1 MANSIILKKSS
12 VPAKVP
18 LVGDLQYGELAL
30 NYADGKLYYKKS
42 DGTTID
48 YFSSGAGSSAAISV
62 GVAPPSSPTAGSLWW
77 DSTYGTLKIYYN
89 DGTSSQWV
97 DASSGAAGGGGG
109 SGDMLKS
116 VYDTTNNGKVDTAE
130 YAETAPWTGI
140 SGKPATFP
148 PSTHTHV
155 SADITDL
162 STTISSA
169 ITDHTNAADPHP
181 QYATLAEV
189 AAVSGD
195 LHGIVDR
202 TASTLSFN
210 DGTRTLTITPV
221 SGSWTFYDHGT
232 LYTVSSAKSITIAN
246 TAGARFIRIDPAT
259 LNLVEGGSVPDF
271 ANDVIIAYVYWDT
284 TGSKALIVG
293 DERHGSKRDT
303 TWHSAQHLNVGT
315 VWRSGGALSYTLNN
329 ASSVQIGVGT
339 PLLIADEDL
348 LHTIS
353 HSAAPSADY
362 QQILN
367 TAASVQVLYL
377 SGTSYTSTTASTTPW
392 IAGTSL
398 ARYNLV
404 SGGSG
409 SLVDATEGSYITY
422 WLLATNDIRSPVKLV
437 LGRAAHATLDAA
449 YAETFEEYGLS
460 FAEQVFMQQIV
471 VQTSSAYSANAAK
484 IVVAGVRK
492 VLSKVATSAATVS
505 ATEHNNL
512 TGRDIADAH
521 PISSITGLSSAL
533 SGKQDTLIS
542 GTNIKTINGTSLIG
556 AGNFSVG
563 TVTSVAGTGSVSGL
577 TLSGT
582 VTSSGNITLGGSL
595 DLSSPPAIGGTTPAA
610 INGTT
615 ISATASITAAS
626 NEGAF
631 SYGTLTYSTAAN
643 LFASYQTSVNA
654 YAQLIVQNSSSGTS
668 ASSDIIV
675 NNNLSTDTTYYGDF
689 GMNSSTWTGV
699 IGTNSLSAPNVA
711 YLSSTSVDLVIGT
724 TTANSIRFVT
734 NSGADVLSITPLG
747 GFAMAGVATGYGTAG
762 QVLTSNGNAPP
773 TWQTVTGGTG
783 SPGGSTNQL
792 QYNAGGGAFGGSAA
806 LTFDPATN
814 SLSLLGT
821 DTDIILNGI
830 TNEPAAPSAGTLAIY
845 AKSIAGRMVPKWVGP
860 SGFDTPFQASFAH
873 NKMGWWNP
881 PGNATTVPGVVGFT
895 APTAIG
901 TATARTVATT
911 NVFTRARRL
920 GYNSA
925 TTAGAAGGHYVATA
939 QYTIGTGT
947 VGVGGFF
954 YVCRFGSADTLAQ
967 AIMFVGMSSSVA
979 TPTVTASP
987 ATFTNSIGV
996 GCATGDTNLSL
1007 YYGGSAA
1014 QTPIALGA
1022 SFPAKTNSTDLYEL
1036 VLFAPSNANNTVSY
1050 RVTNLT
1056 TNVQVSGTLTAA
1068 TPGTQLPSSTT
1079 LLAHRA
1085 YRSNN
1090 ATAAGVLIDVVSVY
1104 IETDT

>member
-315 VWRSGGALSYTLNN
+315 VWRSGGDPTYTLNN
-329 ASSVQIGVGT
+329 ASSVQVGVGT
-339 PLLIADEDL
+339 PIVIADEDL
-348 LHTIS
+348 LHNIT
-353 HSAAPSADY
+353 HSATPTADFE
-362 QQILN
+362 QILN
-367 TAASVQVLYL
+367 TAASVEVLYL
-377 SGTSYTSTTASTTPW
+377 DGTVYTSTTASTTPW

-398 ARYNLV
+398 ARYNQV
-404 SGGSG
+404 TAGSG
-409 SLVDATEGSYITY
+409 SLVDASEGGYITY
-422 WLLATNDIRSPVKLV
+422 WLLATNDIRRPVKMV
-437 LGRAAHATLDAA
+437 LGRASHTTLDAA
-449 YAETFEEYGLS
+449 YAETFTEYGLS
-460 FAEQVFMQQIV
+460 FAEQVFMYQVV
-471 VQTSSAYSANAAK
+471 VQTSASYSANTAK
-484 IVVAGVRK
+484 IVIAGVRK
-492 VLSKVATSAATVS
+492 VLSKVASSSATVS
-505 ATEHNNL
+505 ATSHNNL
-512 TGRDIADAH
+512 TGRDSPDTHTIG
-521 PISSITGLSSAL
+521 SITGLTSAL

-542 GTNIKTINGTSLIG
+542 GTNIKTVNGSSIIG
-556 AGNFSVG
+556 SGNLAVG
-563 TVTSVAGTGSVSGL
+563 TVTSVAGTGTVNGL
-577 TLSGT
+577 TLTGT
-582 VTSSGNITLGGSL
+582 VTSSGNITLGGTL
-595 DLSSPPAIGGTTPAA
+595 DLSSPPIIGATAPAA
-610 INGTT
+610 IYGTT
-615 ISATASITAAS
+615 IEATSSITASA
-626 NEGAF
+626 NFGAY
-631 SYGTLTYSTAAN
+631 SYGTLNYSGVN
-643 LFASYQTSVNA
+643 IFGSFQTSA
-654 YAQLIVQNSSSGTS
+654 DSYAQLILQNTS
-668 ASSDIIV
+668 ATSSASADFIV

-689 GMNSSTWTGV
+689 GMNSSAWTGV
-699 IGTNSLSAPNVA
+699 LGTNSLSAPNIA
-711 YLSSTSVDLVIGT
+711 YLSATTVDLVIGT
-724 TTANSIRFVT
+724 TTSNAIRFVT
-734 NSGADVLSITPLG
+734 GGGADAAVISASGIFSTTSANLTTPALSGATYSTNNNFVAGTNAQGQGPITTDNVVVASTASNPSGVTLPAATTGRMVVIVNKGTNPINIYPALG
-747 GFAMAGVATGYGTAG
+747 GQIDALGNNLPIQLAVGEWIEFNASSGTQWYSTVNAMVNASAVNGTLPLTNGGTGGTSSQEAYNNITGFTSTATAGGTTTLTVSSTPRQVFTGTSAQTIVLPVVSTLQLGFRYEIVNNSTKILTVNSSGGNLATTISPGAGVRFRCISLTGTTAASWDWGWNDLNIDTRMVPQNAQTASYGILETDIGKHIYHAAAAAAATYTIPANTAIPFEIGTTLSFVNMSTNAVTIAITTDTMYLAGTGTTGSRTLAQYGVATAMK
-762 QVLTSNGNAPP
+762 LT
-773 TWQTVTGGTG
+773 
-783 SPGGSTNQL
+783 
-792 QYNAGGGAFGGSAA
+792 
-806 LTFDPATN
+806 
-814 SLSLLGT
+814 
-821 DTDIILNGI
+821 
-830 TNEPAAPSAGTLAIY
+830 
-845 AKSIAGRMVPKWVGP
+845 
-860 SGFDTPFQASFAH
+860 
-873 NKMGWWNP
+873 
-881 PGNATTVPGVVGFT
+881 ATTW
-895 APTAIG
+895 II
-901 TATARTVATT
+901 
-911 NVFTRARRL
+911 
-920 GYNSA
+920 S
-925 TTAGAAGGHYVATA
+925 
-939 QYTIGTGT
+939 
-947 VGVGGFF
+947 
-954 YVCRFGSADTLAQ
+954 GS
-967 AIMFVGMSSSVA
+967 G
-979 TPTVTASP
+979 
-987 ATFTNSIGV
+987 
-996 GCATGDTNLSL
+996 
-1007 YYGGSAA
+1007 
-1014 QTPIALGA
+1014 
-1022 SFPAKTNSTDLYEL
+1022 
-1036 VLFAPSNANNTVSY
+1036 
-1050 RVTNLT
+1050 LT
-1056 TNVQVSGTLTAA
+1056 
-1068 TPGTQLPSSTT
+1068 
-1079 LLAHRA
+1079 
-1085 YRSNN
+1085 
-1090 ATAAGVLIDVVSVY
+1090 
-1104 IETDT
+1104 